1 MSTLTSLRNSRAY
14 AAERGSLSARQQETR
29 STMRHAMRA
38 EYLAGRFS
46 VAPPVPS
53 KLADFD
59 ERAGVNPAHRRELVR
74 TGPAV
79 L

>member
-1 MSTLTSLRNSRAY
+1 
-14 AAERGSLSARQQETR
+14 
-29 STMRHAMRA
+29 MRHAMRA